1 VTPATAAPG
10 SDPVRIEV
18 HLQDGALASLADD
31 VRAGLGARPK
41 AIPPKYFYDARGSE
55 LFEQITTLPEY
66 YPTRVEQSILDAAGG
81 EIVGLVRPTE
91 IVELGPGS
99 ARKTD
104 ALLHPMVAGGTGTR
118 YVPVDVSESA
128 VEQCAERLAGQY
140 PGLEIH
146 GLVGD
151 FEHHL
156 DRLPP
161 SSGRRLIAFLGGTI
175 GNLDHAER
183 GRLLRALKRLL
194 GPEDRLLV
202 GTDLVKD
209 RSSLEAAYNDAAGVT
224 AEFNRNLLHVI
235 NENLRGDLDPDAFE
249 HVAFYNEPESR
260 IEMWLRAR
268 EEMSARIDALGL
280 EIGFERGEQLR
291 TEISCKFTRTSL
303 EREYRSAG
311 LELRGWHTDPDDLF
325 ALSLTGPRR

>member
-1 VTPATAAPG
+1 VTQITAPG

-18 HLQDGALASLADD
+18 HLEDGALASLADD
-31 VRAGLGARPK
+31 VRAGLGADPK

-66 YPTRVEQSILDAAGG
+66 YPTRVEQSILDAAGAQ
-81 EIVGLVRPTE
+81 IVDLVQPTE

-104 ALLHPMVAGGTGTR
+104 ALLRPMMAGGSGTR
-118 YVPVDVSESA
+118 YVPVDVSESS

-140 PGLEIH
+140 EELEIH

-156 DRLPP
+156 DHLPA

-175 GNLDHAER
+175 GNLDESER
-183 GRLLRALKRLL
+183 GGLLRALERLL
-194 GPEDRLLV
+194 GPHDRLLV

-209 RSSLEAAYNDAAGVT
+209 RTSLEAAYNDTAGVT
-224 AEFNRNLLHVI
+224 AEFNRNLLRVI
-235 NENLRGDLDPDAFE
+235 NANLRGDLDPDGFE

-268 EEMSARIDALGL
+268 DEMSARIDALGL
-280 EIGFERGEQLR
+280 EVGFERGEQLR
-291 TEISCKFTRTSL
+291 TEISCKFTRDSL
-303 EREYRSAG
+303 EREYRAAG
-311 LELRGWHTDPDDLF
+311 LELLGWYTDPEARF
-325 ALSLTGPRR
+325 ALSLTGPQS